1 MHLALKSIELTGFK
15 SFGKKSELIFGS
27 AIAAIVGPNGS
38 GKCVTGD
45 TLLRRLGTDGR
56 EEDVRIDEVRTGDLV
71 RSYDE
76 AAQSFV
82 FARVKALIDSGIKDI
97 IEIETEGGHTIR
109 TTDNHPYLTGFYSE
123 PHAARLRLG
132 IFIDDANMYHAAK
145 KAGWQISVRALS
157 DLFASFAQVEC
168 VRYHVATPQ
177 ANDPTY
183 ERSLTHLRAIE
194 RDADVCRKPLK
205 YIRNGKGGIDKK
217 GDVDVDLSIDV
228 IEHLDRIDVAVVV
241 SGDSDYVPLARYAAK
256 CGKGVVFL
264 AYKGSMAWELRLKR
278 HLFAELVRPLIE
290 RTRNKQN
297 NNPEPK
303 SGAELT
309 KEIIHA
315 AYHASRRRGVW
326 KRVEQLQPG
335 DRIAIDDGGILL
347 FDRISQ
353 KKQQGKE
360 CVWDVSIDGTHN
372 FVGNGIVAHNSNV
385 AEGFRFVLGEQSMK
399 SMRSRKG
406 EDLIWGGSPALG
418 RLNRASV
425 KVVFDNSKRLLD
437 IDFKEVHIERIVYRD
452 GQNEYLMNGTQ
463 VRLKDVVRL
472 LAGANI
478 GGSGY
483 QIISQGEADRILN
496 ASPRERREMVEDAL
510 GLKLY
515 QHKKAESERK
525 LEETANNIEK
535 TKSLRREIAPH
546 LNFLRTQVHKIEKAR
561 ELREELV
568 HKLSDYLAREH
579 AWITQ
584 EDARLRDDARAHEE
598 ELKQLTARLREASG
612 QKEHSHRDELAAMQ
626 AKVRELE
633 GKLGQVRARRAE
645 YARELGRAEGALE
658 ATNVTVEAIVPVPHV
673 RGFVR
678 DIDSSLEEVTR
689 QEDLGAIRTL
699 LGDVRHRISAFVE
712 GLSGT
717 APATNEEVRRDVERL
732 TASLKQAEGEEAA
745 LATDIEMARAGI
757 VQSRE
762 ASFAAE
768 RKSVEIE
775 GKIREVRAQLDT
787 LNAGRLAVSQAR
799 QRFEEE
805 VREGIA
811 LVGAAVHAW
820 DKNIIPEGALSEERT
835 VQEKRRREIERLKI
849 KIEDSGLGNGDQV
862 IREFTTTKERD
873 EFLARELDD
882 LERSAVSLKELIVEL
897 EKTIDVRF
905 TEGLKHINEALAKF
919 FEKLFGGGECKLK
932 IEQPRKTRVAGHGAG
947 ADEMEDEEHED
958 DGGEEEELYAGLS
971 VSVSLPRKKIRG
983 LEVLS
988 GGERALT
995 SIALIFSMTQVN
1007 PPPFIILDETDA
1019 ALDEANSKRYADM
1032 IRELGQRSQ
1041 LIVITHN
1048 RATMAAAGELFGV
1061 TMGQDGVSKLLSVKL
1076 EEAQRVAK

>member
-1 MHLALKSIELTGFK
+1 MFLALKSIELTGFK
-15 SFGKKSELIFGS
+15 SFGKKSELVFGS
-27 AIAAIVGPNGS
+27 AIASIVGPNGS
-38 GKCVTGD
+38 GK
-45 TLLRRLGTDGR
+45 
-56 EEDVRIDEVRTGDLV
+56 
-71 RSYDE
+71 
-76 AAQSFV
+76 
-82 FARVKALIDSGIKDI
+82 
-97 IEIETEGGHTIR
+97 
-109 TTDNHPYLTGFYSE
+109 
-123 PHAARLRLG
+123 
-132 IFIDDANMYHAAK
+132 
-145 KAGWQISVRALS
+145 
-157 DLFASFAQVEC
+157 
-168 VRYHVATPQ
+168 
-177 ANDPTY
+177 
-183 ERSLTHLRAIE
+183 
-194 RDADVCRKPLK
+194 
-205 YIRNGKGGIDKK
+205 
-217 GDVDVDLSIDV
+217 
-228 IEHLDRIDVAVVV
+228 
-241 SGDSDYVPLARYAAK
+241 
-256 CGKGVVFL
+256 
-264 AYKGSMAWELRLKR
+264 
-278 HLFAELVRPLIE
+278 
-290 RTRNKQN
+290 
-297 NNPEPK
+297 
-303 SGAELT
+303 
-309 KEIIHA
+309 
-315 AYHASRRRGVW
+315 
-326 KRVEQLQPG
+326 
-335 DRIAIDDGGILL
+335 
-347 FDRISQ
+347 
-353 KKQQGKE
+353 
-360 CVWDVSIDGTHN
+360 
-372 FVGNGIVAHNSNV
+372 SNV
-385 AEGFRFVLGEQSMK
+385 AEAFRFVLGEQSMK

-425 KVVFDNSKRLLD
+425 KVTFDNSPGRSGKRLLD
-437 IDFKEVHIERIVYRD
+437 IDFNEVVVERIVYRD
-452 GQNEYLMNGTQ
+452 GQNEYLLNGTQ
-463 VRLKDVVRL
+463 VRLKDVVRM

-546 LNFLRTQVHKIEKAR
+546 LNFLRSQVHKIEKAR
-561 ELREELV
+561 ELREELS
-568 HKLSDYLAREH
+568 HKLSEYLAREH

-584 EDARLRDDARAHEE
+584 EDARLKDDSRAHEE
-598 ELKQLTARLREASG
+598 ELHALTTRLREASG
-612 QKEHSHRDELAAMQ
+612 QKERSNKDEIAAMQ

-633 GKLGQVRARRAE
+633 GKLSQVRMRRAE

-678 DIDSSLEEVTR
+678 DMDSSIEEAQR
-689 QEDLGAIRTL
+689 QEDMGAVRSI
-699 LGDVRHRISAFVE
+699 LGDVRHRIKAFVD

-732 TASLKQAEGEEAA
+732 NSALKQAESEEAA

-768 RKSVEIE
+768 RASVEIE
-775 GKIREVRAQLDT
+775 GKIREVRAQLDV
-787 LNAGRLAVSQAR
+787 LNTRRLAVSQAR

-820 DKNIIPEGALSEERT
+820 DKNVIPEGALSEERN

-849 KIEDSGLGNGDQV
+849 KIEDSGLGQGDQV
-862 IREFTTTKERD
+862 IREYTTTKERD

-882 LERSAVSLKELIVEL
+882 LERSAASLKDIIAEL

-905 TEGLKHINEALAKF
+905 TEGLKHINEALSKF
-919 FEKLFGGGECKLK
+919 FEKLFGGGECKLRV
-932 IEQPRKTRVAGHGAG
+932 EVPRRLRESKQ
-947 ADEMEDEEHED
+947 DEEDEEAFESE
-958 DGGEEEELYAGLS
+958 GEEEELYAGLT

-1007 PPPFIILDETDA
+1007 PPPFLILDETDA

-1032 IRELGQRSQ
+1032 IRELGAKSQ